1 MRVVVRMGGLTCA
14 LTMML
19 GCTSLGPL
27 GSTSESA
34 AAPCEQVAPVRH
46 DLLILFTDEA
56 ISRHGVRSLQT
67 NSLASV
73 DWTNQAYRNSCVNL
87 QVRVIGTL
95 RSPMQE
101 AGTGI
106 VDTQLALRTNPDVA
120 ALRDQLYADLVLLIS
135 EDAGDGWT
143 GVGSFFYTY
152 DSGILK
158 AVDSFAVVKAP
169 ALNGETVAHELG
181 HMQGLDHNRENA
193 SEPAPGKYHYG
204 FRVCARG
211 GFRDIMSFGCP
222 NGTLVPVIQQYSN
235 PRLTYNGYRTGVN
248 PEEDAANAADAARGL
263 DDMAVFIATY
273 REPPM
278 PATAPAGE
286 TDGVRA
292 TEHQNAS
299 RDSAGIDDPKEQ
311 GRARRDQPQLLP
323 DR

>member
-1 MRVVVRMGGLTCA
+1 MGGPTCA
-14 LTMML
+14 LTMMV
-19 GCTSLGPL
+19 GCTSVGPV
-27 GSTSESA
+27 GSTGESA
-34 AAPCEQVAPVRH
+34 PAPCEQVSPVRH

-56 ISRHGVRSLQT
+56 LARHGVHSLQMD
-67 NSLASV
+67 SLASV

-106 VDTQLALRTNPDVA
+106 VDTQVALRTNPDVA
-120 ALRDQLYADLVLLIS
+120 ALRDQHYADLVLLIS
-135 EDAGDGWT
+135 EDTGDGWT

-152 DSGILK
+152 DDGVLK
-158 AVDSFAVVKAP
+158 AVDSFAVVKAA
-169 ALNGETVAHELG
+169 ALTGATVAHEMG
-181 HMQGLDHNRENA
+181 HMQGLDHDRENA

-204 FRVCARG
+204 FRVCARD

-222 NGTLVPVIQQYSN
+222 NGILVPVIQQYSN
-235 PRLTYNGYRTGVN
+235 PRLTYNGYRTGIN
-248 PEEDAANAADAARGL
+248 PGEDPANAADAARGL

-278 PATAPAGE
+278 PETAPSGE
-286 TDGVRA
+286 TDGVPA
-292 TEHQNAS
+292 GSEAEHPEAS
-299 RDSAGIDDPKEQ
+299 RDSAGMGDPTEQ
-311 GRARRDQPQLLP
+311 GRARRDQPQLRP